1 MRAVVLVSCHE
12 FAGPEPWMSQE
23 EEQEFMEMVE
33 ARGRKVA
40 RLGPE
45 VAEPWRI

>member
-1 MRAVVLVSCHE
+1 VLVSCHE
-12 FAGPEPWMSQE
+12 FAGPGPWMSQE
-23 EEQEFMEMVE
+23 EEQEFVQGEE

-40 RLGPE
+40 RLGAE